1 MTRQLRGLF
10 GQAGGTAMSE
20 AIQVQMLGEFT
31 IRYGDCVISD
41 SNDRSHRVWSLLAY
55 LLVNRRR
62 EFTQEELINLCW
74 SGGTGSS
81 DPANALK
88 SVFHRIR
95 ALLDRLEDGLGHRL
109 LLRRSGRY
117 VWNEEIPITLDIEQF
132 EERCRRGDREKE
144 PEARLR
150 AYQAAVGCYR
160 GDLLPRLSG
169 EIWVMPLETYY
180 HGLYAGAVSSA
191 IEILED
197 CGRTEEL
204 AALCRQAVKIEPYK
218 EEFYEHLM
226 CALIENGDNR
236 EAMAV
241 YDDMS
246 EMLFSDFGVMP
257 GETLRKLYRQASR
270 TVNDHTLSMDEL
282 RMQLQEEN
290 SAGGAMLCEYDFFK
304 ILYRTHGHRRA
315 YLSAVGDGEG
325 RFRPCAPQSGRR
337 DGKAAAAAARQ
348 SAARRRYLAVQRV
361 AVCHH
366 AAAGELRKQ
375 LHGRGT
381 ADRRLLPPLSA
392 FVRAPALHG
401 AAAHSKRIKRK
412 LSAVQVD
419 AESFF
424 YRFRFLKREYMDCAP
439 YRAAAGLCWSTRSL
453 TIMTVVG
460 TLL

>member
-1 MTRQLRGLF
+1 MDFSDRRG
-10 GQAGGTAMSE
+10 GKAAMSE
-20 AIQVQMLGEFT
+20 TIQVQMLGEFT

-117 VWNEEIPITLDIEQF
+117 VWNEEVPITLDIEQF

-246 EMLFSDFGVMP
+246 EMLFSDFG
-257 GETLRKLYRQASR
+257 ASCTGR
-270 TVNDHTLSMDEL
+270 HRARSTTI
-282 RMQLQEEN
+282 
-290 SAGGAMLCEYDFFK
+290 LCRWTSCACSF
-304 ILYRTHGHRRA
+304 RR
-315 YLSAVGDGEG
+315 
-325 RFRPCAPQSGRR
+325 RIAP
-337 DGKAAAAAARQ
+337 AARCCANMTF
-348 SAARRRYLAVQRV
+348 SRSCTVCRRVRSHAW
-361 AVCHH
+361 ASPCISVCC
-366 AAAGELRKQ
+366 R
-375 LHGRGT
+375 
-381 ADRRLLPPLSA
+381 
-392 FVRAPALHG
+392 
-401 AAAHSKRIKRK
+401 
-412 LSAVQVD
+412 
-419 AESFF
+419 
-424 YRFRFLKREYMDCAP
+424 
-439 YRAAAGLCWSTRSL
+439 
-453 TIMTVVG
+453 
-460 TLL
+460 

>member
-1 MTRQLRGLF
+1 
-10 GQAGGTAMSE
+10 MSE
-20 AIQVQMLGEFT
+20 TIQVQMLGEFT

-55 LLVNRRR
+55 LLVNRSR

-117 VWNEEIPITLDIEQF
+117 VWNEEVPITLDIEQF

-226 CALIENGDNR
+226 GALIENGDNR

-257 GETLRKLYRQASR
+257 GETLRELYRQASR

-290 SAGGAMLCEYDFFK
+290 SAGGAMEK
-304 ILYRTHGHRRA
+304 
-315 YLSAVGDGEG
+315 
-325 RFRPCAPQSGRR
+325 
-337 DGKAAAAAARQ
+337 
-348 SAARRRYLAVQRV
+348 
-361 AVCHH
+361 
-366 AAAGELRKQ
+366 
-375 LHGRGT
+375 
-381 ADRRLLPPLSA
+381 LPPLLRGNLRRGDVISRCSVSQ
-392 FVRAPALHG
+392 FVIMLPQANYENSCMVAERLTG
-401 AAAHSKRIKRK
+401 A
-412 LSAVQVD
+412 
-419 AESFF
+419 F
-424 YRFRFLKREYMDCAP
+424 YRRYPHSSARLRCMVQPLIPNE
-439 YRAAAGLCWSTRSL
+439 
-453 TIMTVVG
+453 
-460 TLL
+460 

>member
-1 MTRQLRGLF
+1 MCGMRRYRLRS
-10 GQAGGTAMSE
+10 TS
-20 AIQVQMLGEFT
+20 
-31 IRYGDCVISD
+31 S
-41 SNDRSHRVWSLLAY
+41 SL
-55 LLVNRRR
+55 
-62 EFTQEELINLCW
+62 
-74 SGGTGSS
+74 
-81 DPANALK
+81 
-88 SVFHRIR
+88 
-95 ALLDRLEDGLGHRL
+95 
-109 LLRRSGRY
+109 RSGAA
-117 VWNEEIPITLDIEQF
+117 EETGK
-132 EERCRRGDREKE
+132 RE

-226 CALIENGDNR
+226 GALIENGDNR

-257 GETLRKLYRQASR
+257 GETLRELYRQASR

-282 RMQLQEEN
+282 RMQLQEN

-304 ILYRTHGHRRA
+304 ILYRMQARA
-315 YLSAVGDGEG
+315 VARMGIAVHICLLSVTAKDG
-325 RFRPCAPQSGRR
+325 
-337 DGKAAAAAARQ
+337 
-348 SAARRRYLAVQRV
+348 SALARRSLDGVMEKLPPLLRGNLRRGDVISRCSVSQFVIMLPQANYENSCMV
-361 AVCHH
+361 A
-366 AAAGELRKQ
+366 E
-375 LHGRGT
+375 
-381 ADRRLLPPLSA
+381 RLTGAFLPPLSA

-401 AAAHSKRIKRK
+401 AAAHSKRIKK

-424 YRFRFLKREYMDCAP
+424 YRFRFFEAGIH
-439 YRAAAGLCWSTRSL
+439 GLCAVQGGGRIVLEHAVLDDHDGGRNLAVTQEQRIVIRR
-453 TIMTVVG
+453 TG
-460 TLL
+460 R

>member
-1 MTRQLRGLF
+1 MTRQLHGFF
-10 GQAGGTAMSE
+10 GQAGGKAAMSE
-20 AIQVQMLGEFT
+20 TIQVQMLGEFT

-117 VWNEEIPITLDIEQF
+117 VWNEEVPITLDIEQF

-169 EIWVMPLETYY
+169 EIWVMPLETY
-180 HGLYAGAVSSA
+180 
-191 IEILED
+191 
-197 CGRTEEL
+197 
-204 AALCRQAVKIEPYK
+204 K

-257 GETLRKLYRQASR
+257 GETLRELYRQASR

-304 ILYRTHGHRRA
+304 ILYRMQARA
-315 YLSAVGDGEG
+315 VARMGIAVHICLLSVTAKDG
-325 RFRPCAPQSGRR
+325 
-337 DGKAAAAAARQ
+337 
-348 SAARRRYLAVQRV
+348 SALARRSLDGVM
-361 AVCHH
+361 
-366 AAAGELRKQ
+366 EK
-375 LHGRGT
+375 
-381 ADRRLLPPLSA
+381 LPPLLRGNLRRGDVISRCSVSQ
-392 FVRAPALHG
+392 FVIMLPQANYENSCMVAERLTG
-401 AAAHSKRIKRK
+401 A
-412 LSAVQVD
+412 
-419 AESFF
+419 F
-424 YRFRFLKREYMDCAP
+424 YRRYPHSSARLRCMVQPLIPNE
-439 YRAAAGLCWSTRSL
+439 
-453 TIMTVVG
+453 
-460 TLL
+460 

>member
-1 MTRQLRGLF
+1 
-10 GQAGGTAMSE
+10 MSE
-20 AIQVQMLGEFT
+20 TIQVQMLGEFT

-55 LLVNRRR
+55 LLVNRSR

-117 VWNEEIPITLDIEQF
+117 VWNEEVPITLDIEQF

-226 CALIENGDNR
+226 GALIENGDNR

-257 GETLRKLYRQASR
+257 GETLRELYRQASR

-290 SAGGAMLCEYDFFK
+290 SAGGAMEK
-304 ILYRTHGHRRA
+304 
-315 YLSAVGDGEG
+315 
-325 RFRPCAPQSGRR
+325 
-337 DGKAAAAAARQ
+337 
-348 SAARRRYLAVQRV
+348 
-361 AVCHH
+361 
-366 AAAGELRKQ
+366 
-375 LHGRGT
+375 
-381 ADRRLLPPLSA
+381 LPPLLRGNLRRGDVISRCSVSQ
-392 FVRAPALHG
+392 FVIMLPQATYENSCMVAERLTG
-401 AAAHSKRIKRK
+401 A
-412 LSAVQVD
+412 
-419 AESFF
+419 F
-424 YRFRFLKREYMDCAP
+424 YRRYPHSSARLRCMGQPLIPNE
-439 YRAAAGLCWSTRSL
+439 
-453 TIMTVVG
+453 
-460 TLL
+460 

>member
-1 MTRQLRGLF
+1 
-10 GQAGGTAMSE
+10 MSE

-55 LLVNRRR
+55 LLVNRCR

-117 VWNEEIPITLDIEQF
+117 VWNEEVPITLDIEQF

-226 CALIENGDNR
+226 GALIENGDNR

-257 GETLRKLYRQASR
+257 GETLRELYRQASR

-304 ILYRTHGHRRA
+304 ILYRMQARA
-315 YLSAVGDGEG
+315 VARMGIAVHICLLSVTAKDGSAL
-325 RFRPCAPQSGRR
+325 APQSGRR

-381 ADRRLLPPLSA
+381 ADRRLLSPLSA

>member
-1 MTRQLRGLF
+1 
-10 GQAGGTAMSE
+10 MSE

-117 VWNEEIPITLDIEQF
+117 VWNEEVPITLDIEQF

-218 EEFYEHLM
+218 EEFYEHLS
-226 CALIENGDNR
+226 GDHD
-236 EAMAV
+236 V
-241 YDDMS
+241 S
-246 EMLFSDFGVMP
+246 TSQP
-257 GETLRKLYRQASR
+257 SPETILNLWEKL
-270 TVNDHTLSMDEL
+270 LE
-282 RMQLQEEN
+282 
-290 SAGGAMLCEYDFFK
+290 EYDAVVH
-304 ILYRTHGHRRA
+304 IPMSSG
-315 YLSAVGDGEG
+315 LSSSCQTAKMLADD
-325 RFRPCAPQSGRR
+325 F
-337 DGKAAAAAARQ
+337 DGKVQVADNHRISVTQRRSVQDALDMAAAGMDAEAICKKLEDTGLDSTIYVTVDTLKYLKKGGRITPAAAA
-348 SAARRRYLAVQRV
+348 L
-361 AVCHH
+361 
-366 AAAGELRKQ
+366 
-375 LHGRGT
+375 
-381 ADRRLLPPLSA
+381 
-392 FVRAPALHG
+392 
-401 AAAHSKRIKRK
+401 
-412 LSAVQVD
+412 
-419 AESFF
+419 
-424 YRFRFLKREYMDCAP
+424 
-439 YRAAAGLCWSTRSL
+439 
-453 TIMTVVG
+453 G
-460 TLL
+460 TLLRLKPVLTIQGEKLDAFAKARTMKQARSMMITAITRDLETRFGDVTGEKTYIDVAHTDNDEMAQELAAELRELFSETEVHVDPLSLSVACHIGPGALAIAASKKLEIGSLL

>member
-1 MTRQLRGLF
+1 
-10 GQAGGTAMSE
+10 MSE
-20 AIQVQMLGEFT
+20 TIQVQMLGEFT

-117 VWNEEIPITLDIEQF
+117 VWNEEVPITLDIEQF

-304 ILYRTHGHRRA
+304 ILYRMQARA
-315 YLSAVGDGEG
+315 VARMGIAMHICLLSVTAKDG
-325 RFRPCAPQSGRR
+325 
-337 DGKAAAAAARQ
+337 
-348 SAARRRYLAVQRV
+348 SALARRSLDGVM
-361 AVCHH
+361 
-366 AAAGELRKQ
+366 EK
-375 LHGRGT
+375 
-381 ADRRLLPPLSA
+381 LPPLLRGNLRRGDVISRCSVSQ
-392 FVRAPALHG
+392 FVIMLPQANYENSCMVAERLTG
-401 AAAHSKRIKRK
+401 A
-412 LSAVQVD
+412 
-419 AESFF
+419 F
-424 YRFRFLKREYMDCAP
+424 YRRYPHSSARLRCMVQPLIPNE
-439 YRAAAGLCWSTRSL
+439 
-453 TIMTVVG
+453 
-460 TLL
+460 

>member
-1 MTRQLRGLF
+1 M
-10 GQAGGTAMSE
+10 
-20 AIQVQMLGEFT
+20 
-31 IRYGDCVISD
+31 
-41 SNDRSHRVWSLLAY
+41 
-55 LLVNRRR
+55 VNRRR

-117 VWNEEIPITLDIEQF
+117 VWNEEVPITLDIEQF

-257 GETLRKLYRQASR
+257 GETLRELYRQASR

-304 ILYRTHGHRRA
+304 ILYRMQARA
-315 YLSAVGDGEG
+315 VARMGIAVHICLLSVTAKDG
-325 RFRPCAPQSGRR
+325 
-337 DGKAAAAAARQ
+337 
-348 SAARRRYLAVQRV
+348 SALARRSLDGVM
-361 AVCHH
+361 
-366 AAAGELRKQ
+366 EK
-375 LHGRGT
+375 
-381 ADRRLLPPLSA
+381 LPPLLRGNLRRGDVISRCSVSQ
-392 FVRAPALHG
+392 FVIMLPQANYENSCMVAERLTG
-401 AAAHSKRIKRK
+401 A
-412 LSAVQVD
+412 
-419 AESFF
+419 F
-424 YRFRFLKREYMDCAP
+424 YRRYPHSSARLRCMVQPLIPNE
-439 YRAAAGLCWSTRSL
+439 
-453 TIMTVVG
+453 
-460 TLL
+460 